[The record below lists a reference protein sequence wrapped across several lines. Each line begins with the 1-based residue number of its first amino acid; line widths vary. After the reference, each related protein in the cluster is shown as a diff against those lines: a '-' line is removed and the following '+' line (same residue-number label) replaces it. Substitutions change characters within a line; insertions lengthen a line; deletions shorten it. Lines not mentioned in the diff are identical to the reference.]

1 MRETIF
7 PTLCIVSK
15 PQLLNDV
22 FTSKHQKLLFEDGLC
37 LFSSG
42 WKQKL
47 FSIPDEI
54 NQYLSIHPAVFLGN
68 TNCVAKR
75 G

>member
-1 MRETIF
+1 MREIIIF
-7 PTLCIVSK
+7 PTIIL
-15 PQLLNDV
+15 LLNDV
-22 FTSKHQKLLFEDGLC
+22 FTKHQKLLFEDGLC

-54 NQYLSIHPAVFLGN
+54 NQYLSIHPAVFPGN
-68 TNCVAKR
+68 TNSVAKC